1 MPGRKIPL
9 VENRIYHIVSRSI
22 EKYRI
27 FRNRKDYERMKE
39 LLKYYQVKKPPFK
52 YSLYLEIKDKEKIG
66 QENFLE
72 NEKLVEI
79 ISYCLMPTH
88 IHLLL
93 KQVAENGI
101 SIYMGRILNSYAKYF
116 NTKYKR
122 KGPLWESRFKSIEVE
137 TKEELYHLTRYIH
150 LNPVTAYL
158 VENPED
164 WNFSSYKEFINEK
177 GVNEKICNF
186 EEFLEINKDEYIDF
200 VISRKDYQRELD
212 KIKRLLLE

>member
-66 QENFLE
+66 RENFLE

-79 ISYCLMPTH
+79 IAYCLMPTH

>member
-27 FRNRKDYERMKE
+27 FRNRKDYERMRE

-66 QENFLE
+66 RENFLE

-186 EEFLEINKDEYIDF
+186 EEFLEINKDEYTDF

>member
-66 QENFLE
+66 RENFLE

-177 GVNEKICNF
+177 GVNGKICNF